1 MSRSTGWLGRRRRGS
16 SRTARVVR
24 SHRGSPPGWTRSSL
38 RPDGDSR
45 LSDGVVVETHLLAR
59 LLGIRL
65 LRVDGVVL
73 LAPGRLE
80 APVPTWTAPAAVIGA
95 DLDEAARLIE
105 VTDLRLRG
113 SRDALSS

>member
-1 MSRSTGWLGRRRRGS
+1 
-16 SRTARVVR
+16 
-24 SHRGSPPGWTRSSL
+24 
-38 RPDGDSR
+38 
-45 LSDGVVVETHLLAR
+45 VVETHLLAR

-80 APVPTWTAPAAVIGA
+80 QAAPVWAAPPAVIGA